1 MGILNK
7 TRKGMTLQEVTVL
20 LNDLRLPIAMV
31 YTPVNLKSE
40 KKKFFD
46 SDTYNPY
53 FQYKIV
59 KNNNDAILNRLLHVE
74 EIVDIDPRISD
85 FYIRLISSKKE
96 VNDLMHAVGDNELVT
111 DISYNRYGKP
121 SPILF
126 RNACRVLRG
135 RMSGYSVKKSKTL
148 DKGKMLG
155 YKEIEKAFRIV
166 FDELGLGDWSIEESK
181 NISKNSIKVGIK
193 SKRVFVDPNIE
204 RTQFKL
210 RKTIVHEV
218 GTHVLRATNGEK
230 TGFDA
235 LSKANLASYLDVE
248 EGLATWNEQNLG
260 LLTDKWLVKKAVLT
274 YALYIGEDMSFR
286 ALYNTLLGILPKY
299 GAFSTAYRVKRG
311 LSDTTYGGLYTKDIV
326 YFRGFRKV
334 MRKLEKDSSLYELL
348 YAGKID
354 FKQTEWVR
362 EGLIRKPDLVP
373 TKEKWQEI
381 FKKAGI

>member
-7 TRKGMTLQEVTVL
+7 ARKGMTLQEVTSL

-40 KKKFFD
+40 KKKFFN
-46 SDTYNPY
+46 SDIYNPD

-59 KNNNDAILNRLLHVE
+59 KNNNEDILRKLLYVE
-74 EIVDIDPRISD
+74 EIVDVDPRISD
-85 FYIRLISSKKE
+85 FYIQLISSKKE
-96 VNDLMHAVGDNELVT
+96 ANDLMHAVGNNELVT

-135 RMSGYSVKKSKTL
+135 RMFGYDVKKSKSL
-148 DKGKMLG
+148 EKGKTLG
-155 YKEIEKAFRIV
+155 YKGIEEAFGIV
-166 FDELGLGDWSIEESK
+166 FDELGLKDWGVAESK

-193 SKRVFVDPNIE
+193 SKKVFVDPNIE

-218 GTHVLRATNGEK
+218 GTHVLRAINGEK

-260 LLTDKWLVKKAVLT
+260 LLTDRWLVRKAALT

-286 ALYNTLLGILPKY
+286 ELHNALLGVLPKH
-299 GAFSTAYRVKRG
+299 GAFSTVYSIKRG

-334 MRKLEKDSSLYELL
+334 LRKLKKDPSLYELL
-348 YAGKID
+348 YAGKIG
-354 FKQTEWVR
+354 FEQTKWVR
-362 EGLIRKPDLVP
+362 EGLIRRPDQVP
-373 TKEKWQEI
+373 TKERWEGI

>member
-7 TRKGMTLQEVTVL
+7 TRKGITLQEVTSL

-46 SDTYNPY
+46 SDTYNPC

-59 KNNNDAILNRLLHVE
+59 KNNNDDILKRLLHVE
-74 EIVDIDPRISD
+74 EIIDIDPRISD
-85 FYIRLISSKKE
+85 FYIQLISSKKE
-96 VNDLMHAVGDNELVT
+96 ANDLMHAVGNNELVT

-135 RMSGYSVKKSKTL
+135 GMSGYDIKKSKTL
-148 DKGKMLG
+148 DKGKILG
-155 YKEIEKAFRIV
+155 FREIEEVFRVV
-166 FDELGLGDWSIEESK
+166 FDELGLGDWRIEESK
-181 NISKNSIKVGIK
+181 NIPKNSIKVGIK

-260 LLTDKWLVKKAVLT
+260 LLTDRWLVKKAILT

-286 ALYNTLLGILPKY
+286 ELYNALLGILPKN
-299 GAFSTAYRVKRG
+299 GAFSTTYRVKRG
-311 LSDTTYGGLYTKDIV
+311 LRDTTYGGLYTKDIV

-334 MRKLEKDSSLYELL
+334 MRRFEKDSSLYELL

-354 FKQTEWVR
+354 FKQAEWVR
-362 EGLIRKPDLVP
+362 EGLIRKPDQVP

-381 FKKAGI
+381 FKKARI

>member
-7 TRKGMTLQEVTVL
+7 ARKEMTLQEVASL
-20 LNDLRLPIAMV
+20 LNDLRLPIALV

-40 KKKFFD
+40 KKKFFN
-46 SDTYNPY
+46 SDTYNPD

-59 KNNNDAILNRLLHVE
+59 KNNNEDILRKLLYVE
-74 EIVDIDPRISD
+74 EIVDVDPRISD
-85 FYIRLISSKKE
+85 FYIQLISSKKE
-96 VNDLMHAVGDNELVT
+96 ANDLMHAVGNNELVT

-126 RNACRVLRG
+126 RNACRVLKG
-135 RMSGYSVKKSKTL
+135 RMSGYNVKKSKSL
-148 DKGKMLG
+148 DKGKILD
-155 YKEIEKAFRIV
+155 YKKMEEVFRVV
-166 FDELGLGDWSIEESK
+166 FDELGLEDWGVAESK

-193 SKRVFVDPNIE
+193 SKKVFVDPNIE

-218 GTHVLRATNGEK
+218 GTHVLRAINGEK

-260 LLTDKWLVKKAVLT
+260 LLTDRWLVRSAAFT

-286 ALYNTLLGILPKY
+286 ELHNALLGILPKY
-299 GAFSTAYRVKRG
+299 GAFSTAYRIKRG
-311 LSDTTYGGLYTKDIV
+311 LSDTAYGGLYTKDIV

-334 MRKLEKDSSLYELL
+334 LRELGKDPSLYELL

-354 FKQTEWVR
+354 FKQTKWVR
-362 EGLIRKPDLVP
+362 EGLIQKPDQVP
-373 TKEKWQEI
+373 TKERWEEI

>member
-7 TRKGMTLQEVTVL
+7 ARKGMNLQEVSSL

-31 YTPVNLKSE
+31 YTPINLKSE

-59 KNNNDAILNRLLHVE
+59 KNNNDAVLKKLLHVE
-74 EIVDIDPRISD
+74 EIIDVDPRISD
-85 FYIRLISSKKE
+85 FYIQLISSKKE
-96 VNDLMHAVGDNELVT
+96 ANDLMYAVGNNELVT

-135 RMSGYSVKKSKTL
+135 RMSGYDVKKSKTL
-148 DKGKMLG
+148 EKGKILG
-155 YKEIEKAFRIV
+155 YKRIEEAFRIV
-166 FDELGLGDWSIEESK
+166 FDELGLDDWRIEESK

-210 RKTIVHEV
+210 RKTIIHEV

-235 LSKANLASYLDVE
+235 LSKANLPSYLDVE

-260 LLTDKWLVKKAVLT
+260 LLTDRWLVKKAVLT

-286 ALYNTLLGILPKY
+286 ELYNALLGILPKY
-299 GAFSTAYRVKRG
+299 GAFSTTYRVKKG
-311 LSDTTYGGLYTKDIV
+311 LRDTAYGGLYTKDIT

-334 MRKLEKDSSLYELL
+334 MRKLEKDPSLYELL

-362 EGLIRKPDLVP
+362 EGLIKKPYQVP
-373 TKEKWQEI
+373 SKEKWQEI

>member
-1 MGILNK
+1 MGVLNK
-7 TRKGMTLQEVTVL
+7 ARKGMTLQEVTSL
-20 LNDLRLPIAMV
+20 LNNLRLPIAMV
-31 YTPVNLKSE
+31 FTPVNLKSE

-46 SDTYNPY
+46 SDTYNPD

-59 KNNNDAILNRLLHVE
+59 KNNNDDILKKLSYVE
-74 EIVDIDPRISD
+74 EIIDVDPRISD
-85 FYIRLISSKKE
+85 FYVQLISSKKE
-96 VNDLMHAVGDNELVT
+96 ANELMHAVGDNELVT
-111 DISYNRYGKP
+111 DISYNRYGK
-121 SPILF
+121 SSAILF

-135 RMSGYSVKKSKTL
+135 RMSGYDVKKSKGL
-148 DKGKMLG
+148 DKGKILG
-155 YKEIEKAFRIV
+155 YKEIEKVFRVV
-166 FDELGLGDWSIEESK
+166 FDELGLEDWAVAESK

-193 SKRVFVDPNIE
+193 SKKVFVDPNIE

-210 RKTIVHEV
+210 RKTIIHEV
-218 GTHVLRATNGEK
+218 GTHVLRATNGRK
-230 TGFDA
+230 AGFDA
-235 LSKANLASYLDVE
+235 LSKANLPSYLDVE

-260 LLTDKWLVKKAVLT
+260 LLTDSWLAKKAALT

-286 ALYNTLLGILPKY
+286 QLYNALLGVLPKY
-299 GAFSTAYRVKRG
+299 GAFSTTYRVKKG
-311 LSDTTYGGLYTKDIV
+311 LKDTSYGGLYTKDIV
-326 YFRGFRKV
+326 YFRGFRRV

-362 EGLIRKPDLVP
+362 EGLIPKPDQVP